1 MKRKDEL
8 KERRTLREILSTPT
22 AKKILRIIGWSLFIL
37 SVIYLIV
44 LALVVILQPAD
55 RAFVRKDEW
64 IAIAL
69 LALPAVIILIIGL
82 IRFLQI
88 RKDKKA

>member
-1 MKRKDEL
+1 MKRKDEP

-22 AKKILRIIGWSLFIL
+22 AKKILRIIGWSLVAL

-44 LALVVILQPAD
+44 LALVVIFQPAD

-69 LALPAVIILIIGL
+69 LALPAVIIIIIGL

-88 RKDKKA
+88 RKHKKA